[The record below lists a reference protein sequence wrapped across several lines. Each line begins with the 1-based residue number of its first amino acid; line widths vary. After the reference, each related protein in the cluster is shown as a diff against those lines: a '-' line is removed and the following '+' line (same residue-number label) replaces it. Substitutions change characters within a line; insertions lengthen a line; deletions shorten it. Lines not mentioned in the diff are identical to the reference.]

1 MVFEFNTMSSAA
13 GDDLSNLSSPS
24 VTEEEL
30 NVAKKS
36 SIQHL
41 YGGAIP
47 KSVKK
52 YDCRSKYF
60 SRKSESGAIQKKT
73 LSWSKKSLR
82 SEPGRSYHPSQEV
95 MLGRSSLCDLNVL
108 CSSAGYVS

>member
-13 GDDLSNLSSPS
+13 GDDLSNLGSPS

-30 NVAKKS
+30 DVAKKS

-47 KSVKK
+47 ESVKK
-52 YDCRSKYF
+52 HDRRIECF
-60 SRKSESGAIQKKT
+60 SRKSKSGAIKKK
-73 LSWSKKSLR
+73 LSRGPKK
-82 SEPGRSYHPSQEV
+82 V
-95 MLGRSSLCDLNVL
+95 CDRNLANLTIRVRK
-108 CSSAGYVS
+108 